1 MNLTDELRK
10 LAELHDAGKLTDSE
24 FANAKAK
31 LLSSPPS
38 SFPSP
43 VEPGTTRAVKEP
55 ATEIEPKTYWS
66 SRWSSGNLFF
76 RDRLTLA
83 ADGLTFRKGAMFSS
97 NEEHINYRAIASIR
111 VKNGIFLS
119 NVTVETSGGTQPVF
133 INGLWKSDAKELQD
147 FIRVYQ
153 EATRG

>member
-10 LAELHDAGKLTDSE
+10 LADLHSEGKLTNEE
-24 FANAKAK
+24 FANAKTR
-31 LLSSPPS
+31 LLSPENPS
-38 SFPSP
+38 SAPSSISSNTA
-43 VEPGTTRAVKEP
+43 GTTESIPELEKK
-55 ATEIEPKTYWS
+55 IYWS

-111 VKNGIFLS
+111 VKNGLFLS
-119 NVTVETSGGTQPVF
+119 DVTVETSGGTQPVF

-153 EATRG
+153 GTVRP

>member
-10 LAELHDAGKLTDSE
+10 LADLHSEGKLTDQE

-31 LLSSPPS
+31 LLSSESPPS
-38 SFPSP
+38 APS
-43 VEPGTTRAVKEP
+43 VATTEALG
-55 ATEIEPKTYWS
+55 ATVASLEIEPKTYWS

-83 ADGLTFRKGAMFSS
+83 PEGITFRKGAMFSS

-111 VKNGIFLS
+111 VSNGIFLS
-119 NVTVETSGGTQPVF
+119 NVTVETSGGTQPIF

-147 FIRVYQ
+147 FIRMYQ
-153 EATRG
+153 GTRV

>member
-1 MNLTDELRK
+1 MNLTDELQK
-10 LAELHDAGKLTDSE
+10 LADLHSEGKLTDQE

-31 LLSSPPS
+31 LLSSDS
-38 SFPSP
+38 SAIAPARAP
-43 VEPGTTRAVKEP
+43 AEVTRASEVVP
-55 ATEIEPKTYWS
+55 EIEQKTYWS
-66 SRWSSGNLFF
+66 SRWSAGNLFF

-83 ADGLTFRKGAMFSS
+83 GDGLTFRKGAMFSS

-153 EATRG
+153 GATRI